1 MSTHVAETIVERYK
15 SRTPGSMRCAERAK
29 RSLPGGDSRSV
40 TFYSPYPAYM
50 VRGEGCHLV
59 DCDGNRYID
68 FLNNY
73 TSLIHGHAHPAI
85 VQAASA
91 QLEKG
96 AVLGSASEAQAELAG
111 ILCERVPGIDVVRFC
126 NSGTEA
132 TMMAMRAARAYTGRD
147 LIIKMDGGYHGS
159 HDFAEVNVIPRG
171 CVKGF
176 PEVRLEGRGIP
187 TVVLDGVL
195 ISRFND
201 AESVARLLAEYAG
214 QVAAIILEPMMGAAG
229 MIPPGKGYLRALRS
243 LADEHNVLLIF
254 DEVITFRLGLGG
266 LQAREAVS
274 PDLTAL
280 GKIIGGG
287 FAVGAFG
294 GRREIMALFDPYHPE
309 SLIHS
314 GTFNGN
320 NITMA
325 AGAAAMRYYD
335 QAAVDQINELGD
347 RLRTG
352 FCHAF
357 RAAGIKG
364 GAKGIGSLMNLYWG
378 ERGPLPM
385 ARSERDVA
393 NAEMSRLLH
402 LEMLN
407 RGIFAAVRGMF
418 CVSTA
423 MTGQEIDGALQ
434 AMDGALQLL
443 RPHVAK
449 VAPHLLS
456 D

>member
-1 MSTHVAETIVERYK
+1 MPSEVATSIVERYQG
-15 SRTPGSMRCAERAK
+15 RTPGSRRRAEKAK

-40 TFYSPYPAYM
+40 TYYFPYPAYM
-50 VRGEGCHLV
+50 ERGEGCHLV

-85 VQAASA
+85 VQAATA

-96 AVLGSASEAQAELAG
+96 AVLGSASEAQFELAG
-111 ILCERVPGIDVVRFC
+111 ILCERVPSLDVARFC

-147 LIIKMDGGYHGS
+147 LILKMDGGYHGS
-159 HDFAEVNVIPRG
+159 HDFAEVNVIASGGSMGLPLA
-171 CVKGF
+171 
-176 PEVRLEGRGIP
+176 RLEGRGIP
-187 TVVLDGVL
+187 ASVLDGVL
-195 ISRFND
+195 IGRFND
-201 AESVARLLAEYAG
+201 PDSVAHLLAEHAG
-214 QVAAIILEPMMGAAG
+214 RVAAIVVEPMMGAAG
-229 MIPPGKGYLRALRS
+229 MIPPGDGYLQALRS
-243 LADEHNVLLIF
+243 LADEHDVLLVF

-266 LQAREAVS
+266 LQATEAVR

-294 GRREIMALFDPYHPE
+294 GRSEVMDLFDPAHPE
-309 SLIHS
+309 RLIHS

-320 NITMA
+320 NVTMA
-325 AGAAAMRYYD
+325 AGAAALRHYD
-335 QAAVDQINELGD
+335 QAAIDRINGLGD

-352 FCHAF
+352 FCEAF
-357 RAAGIKG
+357 RTVGIRG
-364 GAKGIGSLMNLYWG
+364 GAKGIGSLMNLHWG
-378 ERGPLPM
+378 ERGPIPM
-385 ARSERDVA
+385 ARTQRDEITV
-393 NAEMSRLLH
+393 ELSRLLH
-402 LEMLN
+402 LELLN

-418 CVSTA
+418 CISTA
-423 MTGQEIDGALQ
+423 MTDREADEAL
-434 AMDGALQLL
+434 AALSAALQLL
-443 RPHVAK
+443 RPYIAEE
-449 VAPHLLS
+449 APHLLS